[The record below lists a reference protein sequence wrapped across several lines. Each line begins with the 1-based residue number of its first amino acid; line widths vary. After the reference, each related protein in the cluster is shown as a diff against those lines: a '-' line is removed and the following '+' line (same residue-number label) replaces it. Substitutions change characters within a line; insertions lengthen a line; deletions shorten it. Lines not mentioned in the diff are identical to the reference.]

1 MLDYNLK
8 NWMALMRYVDDGNLS
23 INNNG
28 SRPDPGPGAI

>member
-23 INNNG
+23 INNG